1 MQPQVQ
7 PAAVVP
13 AAFTEGDVET
23 AVEGATAAT
32 SAAEA
37 SVAAD
42 DLVSAA
48 ESLPPD
54 SAPAE
59 LPPAEP
65 GIGSG
70 AALVQSQA
78 APGKGQSPGTLV
90 QRGLSLGQGGG
101 QLSRGGSRSGG
112 VGLLPQLKTQLEALE
127 DKELELRL

>member
-1 MQPQVQ
+1 MQ

-13 AAFTEGDVET
+13 AAPAEGIVEA
-23 AVEGATAAT
+23 AVAGATAAAI
-32 SAAEA
+32 AAEA
-37 SVAAD
+37 SVGANNRV
-42 DLVSAA
+42 LVDQSA
-48 ESLPPD
+48 PPD
-54 SAPAE
+54 SAE

-65 GIGSG
+65 AAGSEI
-70 AALVQSQA
+70 ALVQSQA
-78 APGKGQSPGTLV
+78 VPGKGQSPGALV

>member
-1 MQPQVQ
+1 MQ

-13 AAFTEGDVET
+13 AASTEGSVEA
-23 AVEGATAAT
+23 AVAGATAAA

-37 SVAAD
+37 SVARAAD
-42 DLVSAA
+42 NLVLAA
-48 ESLPPD
+48 QSSPPD

-65 GIGSG
+65 AAGSG

-78 APGKGQSPGTLV
+78 VPGKGQSSGALV

-101 QLSRGGSRSGG
+101 QLSKGGSRSAG